1 MKTLAV
7 VILTRNEEDNIVE
20 VVQNA
25 KQCTEE
31 VLIIDSGSTDN
42 TQALAEEQGARVCYH
57 AWDGDFSAQRNFA
70 ISVTEADWILYMD
83 ADERMRPEMV
93 ARIRQIL
100 QQDGMEKQYRMK
112 RKSVSFGVTFQ
123 HGVLYPDRV
132 LRMFPRTQVHWVNK
146 VHEHPECALPVEDL
160 PGYLEHYAYQSWQEW
175 EEKLCRYT
183 TIWAEDAYRHGKR
196 TSLLGV
202 FTHSVGGFCK
212 MFFAKL
218 GFLDGLLG
226 SYLCCTHFFYT
237 MLKYLKLYERQQKE
251 MQEAARSGREP

>member
-42 TQALAEEQGARVCYH
+42 TQALAEAQGARVCYH

-70 ISVTEADWILYMD
+70 IGVTEADWILYLD

-132 LRMFPRTQVHWVNK
+132 LRMFPRTR
-146 VHEHPECALPVEDL
+146 A
-160 PGYLEHYAYQSWQEW
+160 G
-175 EEKLCRYT
+175 
-183 TIWAEDAYRHGKR
+183 
-196 TSLLGV
+196 
-202 FTHSVGGFCK
+202 
-212 MFFAKL
+212 
-218 GFLDGLLG
+218 
-226 SYLCCTHFFYT
+226 
-237 MLKYLKLYERQQKE
+237 
-251 MQEAARSGREP
+251 RSGRKNSAAIRPFGRRMPIGTASGHRFLVFSPILWAAFARCSSQSSGSWMGCWEAICAAPIFFIRC